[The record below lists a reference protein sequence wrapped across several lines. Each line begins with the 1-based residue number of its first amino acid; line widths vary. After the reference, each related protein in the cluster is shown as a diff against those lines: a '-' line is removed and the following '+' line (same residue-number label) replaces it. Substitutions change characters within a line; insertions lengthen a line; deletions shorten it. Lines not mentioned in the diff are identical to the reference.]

1 MDRFILTIVY
11 LTTLIAAAGNAQGR
25 ITTLSLNEANRRARR
40 GKAALRAAQLKISGH
55 ALYQLEVD
63 VGGSLIKYQII

>member
-25 ITTLSLNEANRRARR
+25 IATLSLNEANRRAREAR
-40 GKAALRAAQLKISGH
+40 QLYVPLS
-55 ALYQLEVD
+55 
-63 VGGSLIKYQII
+63 